1 METILR
7 TRLPSQQVATK
18 APSKLLLK
26 SKTPRLVSGRN
37 SFLNISCG
45 PPFPPGTDDSC
56 HRKGYR
62 TWGFF
67 FLLRVVSGL
76 RSAALGGKWGRMR
89 TCFFFPE
96 RAWSEE
102 QGWCDFALRISLVGP
117 DVWHCAFKSHLGRSL
132 EKKKKGLFWYCMQL
146 YVQQACPE
154 QRRYCIYYLET
165 DEKVNQ
171 QLLDNQMNRTLL
183 YFKPTFPSAPHIS

>member
-1 METILR
+1 MPVSWEKEGRLGVIAQLPCGMETILR

-76 RSAALGGKWGRMR
+76 RSAALGGKWGRTR

-102 QGWCDFALRISLVGP
+102 QGWCDFALRVSLVGP

-132 EKKKKGLFWYCMQL
+132 EKKKKDYSGTVCNYM
-146 YVQQACPE
+146 Y
-154 QRRYCIYYLET
+154 
-165 DEKVNQ
+165 
-171 QLLDNQMNRTLL
+171 NRPALSKEDTVSI
-183 YFKPTFPSAPHIS
+183 T